1 MDNKPKLYLVPPPE
15 PIPANVIRFGRLWMR
30 HAWDGEGERKAP
42 VTVLRAVPPPKPAT
56 PA

>member
-1 MDNKPKLYLVPPPE
+1 MDNRPKLYLVPPPA

-30 HAWDGEGERKAP
+30 HAWDGEGERKTP
-42 VTVLRAVPPPKPAT
+42 VTVLRAVPPLKPAT